1 MDRLFVRVWLL
12 CGVLDAVYATLK
24 AIVTGGNA
32 AGVWLFVA
40 SGPFGDAANSWGA
53 TGVVAGLATHFAIMA
68 ALVAGGFL
76 LADRSQIG
84 TLAPWKAG
92 TLYGLIIYGIMYG
105 VVLQARFGMPFPDPD
120 KLKVALGLFPH
131 IACVGIP
138 IFALARGA
146 MNTSAP
152 R

>member
-1 MDRLFVRVWLL
+1 MNRLFANTWLL
-12 CGVLDAVYATLK
+12 CGVLDAIYATVL
-24 AIVTGGNA
+24 AAVSGGSGA
-32 AGVWLFVA
+32 DVWLFVA
-40 SGPFGDAANSWGA
+40 SGPFGDAAKSWGLA
-53 TGVVAGLATHFAIMA
+53 GVVAGLATHFVIMA

-76 LADRSQIG
+76 LAYRSQIG
-84 TLAPWKAG
+84 MLVPWKAG

-105 VVLQARFGMPFPDPD
+105 VVLQARFGIPFPNPD

-131 IACVGIP
+131 IALVGIP
-138 IFALARGA
+138 IFVLAQRA

>member
-1 MDRLFVRVWLL
+1 MNRLFVKAWLL
-12 CGVLDAVYATLK
+12 CSVLDGIYATLL
-24 AIVTGGNA
+24 AAVSGGN
-32 AGVWLFVA
+32 GGDVWRFVA
-40 SGPFGDAANSWGA
+40 SGPFGDAAKAWSLA
-53 TGVVAGLATHFAIMA
+53 GVAAGLATHFVIMA

-76 LADRSQIG
+76 LAYRSQIG

-105 VVLQARFGMPFPDPD
+105 IVLQARFGIPFPNPD
-120 KLKVALGLFPH
+120 KLKVALGLLPH
-131 IACVGIP
+131 IAFVGIP
-138 IFALARGA
+138 IFVLTQRA

>member
-1 MDRLFVRVWLL
+1 MNRLFAQTWLL
-12 CGVLDAVYATLK
+12 CGVLDGLYATVL
-24 AIVTGGNA
+24 AGMSGGNGA
-32 AGVWLFVA
+32 DVWRFVA
-40 SGPFGDAANSWGA
+40 SGPFGDAAKAWGA
-53 TGVVAGLATHFAIMA
+53 AGVIAGLATHFVIMA

-76 LADRSQIG
+76 LAYRSQIG

-92 TLYGLIIYGIMYG
+92 TLYGLIIYGIMHG
-105 VVLQARFGMPFPDPD
+105 IVLQARFGIPFPDPD

-131 IACVGIP
+131 IALIGIP
-138 IFALARGA
+138 IFVMARRA